1 MTAVA
6 LCTFLLMPA
15 ASGAE
20 FSCGRAVKVPGKAQM
35 LAWGDFTL
43 STLLA
48 CDFQLLLNGSLAIR
62 GQSGSGAGFSGANFR
77 STKPTGMYL
86 EARGILRVDDDSDW
100 ELHLSDLIFK
110 DVSLKWAWSGW
121 SVKGA
126 GIYSGGPLVHILRCT
141 FANLHAEWYDFRNTA
156 NAFPGFPMGSGA
168 AIYTRDVTRL
178 IVSEST
184 YYDN

>member
-1 MTAVA
+1 MTRALAVTRAVTAVA

-77 STKPTGMYL
+77 STKLTATGNS
-86 EARGILRVDDDSDW
+86 RGR
-100 ELHLSDLIFK
+100 
-110 DVSLKWAWSGW
+110 
-121 SVKGA
+121 
-126 GIYSGGPLVHILRCT
+126 
-141 FANLHAEWYDFRNTA
+141 
-156 NAFPGFPMGSGA
+156 
-168 AIYTRDVTRL
+168 
-178 IVSEST
+178 
-184 YYDN
+184 

>member
-1 MTAVA
+1 MTRAVTAVA

-62 GQSGSGAGFSGANFR
+62 EQSGSGAGFSGANFR
-77 STKPTGMYL
+77 STKPTATGNS
-86 EARGILRVDDDSDW
+86 RGRLFYILI
-100 ELHLSDLIFK
+100 H
-110 DVSLKWAWSGW
+110 G
-121 SVKGA
+121 
-126 GIYSGGPLVHILRCT
+126 
-141 FANLHAEWYDFRNTA
+141 
-156 NAFPGFPMGSGA
+156 
-168 AIYTRDVTRL
+168 
-178 IVSEST
+178 
-184 YYDN
+184 